1 MLCRTDSPN
10 SAYHKD
16 AVCPSEAIRA
26 QQFQFVFAAN
36 AIDEVADPDLNI
48 TASDATSTRLC
59 DFLTFIGDPAIS
71 DVTRPP
77 AEDGTTFYSMGDEI
91 NPVLHNNNTLTGA
104 LVSSFL
110 PAGEGSK
117 YTDERFVCPDGSS
130 FATEVR
136 TVPETSEEADD
147 TERCGGE
154 EPVANPLSQV

>member
-1 MLCRTDSPN
+1 MLCRTTSPKK
-10 SAYHKD
+10 AYHKD
-16 AVCPSEAIRA
+16 AACPGEDIRES
-26 QQFQFVFAAN
+26 QFQFVFSAGAITDVAN
-36 AIDEVADPDLNI
+36 EALNI
-48 TASDATSTRLC
+48 SASDATSTRLC

-77 AEDGTTFYSMGDEI
+77 AEDGTTFYSVGDEI
-91 NPVLHNNNTLTGA
+91 NPVLDNNNTLTGA

-154 EPVANPLSQV
+154 EPVANPLS